1 MIIGSRPQIFDA
13 FGFAQGLVKAL
24 DRVVRVYI
32 GTNRSFFTTTGLL
45 LTPRLVLVPGFA
57 LRRGN
62 RISGPLLDDPIE
74 VEGFHDGRQ
83 SWLERIDASRA
94 ADVLAIEGPIPVAET
109 PSTDGMPPHDLVLLR
124 LRRAHRAPGM
134 RFATAAPPAGSRVA
148 LLAFHGGRHHAGLS
162 FGQSIGEGLV
172 TLSYDADT
180 EPGSSGAPVFDEQW
194 QLLGVHMVSDR
205 NTARNHGLGRQ
216 AVMELLQRS
225 SHWPEIA
232 AHFQLAD
239 LAAAR
244 RSLATAPPSPSA
256 SGPDAALLRAALRLS
271 FSPRSLDEADR
282 ERLRRQVVD
291 PQARAWTLQ
300 PSVRRQSIRAAGSL
314 AALRPFAPRGGPRS
328 KAAGQ
333 RVIAQVLAGA
343 PYALSDRTEQELAW
357 WIQASRWFDGVAPG
371 LPSPAEVDRAL
382 QRRRTR
388 SRLADI
394 AGRDFSGRAGELA
407 AMRRW
412 FDHEPRRPLA
422 IWGIGGVGK
431 SALVAQFAAALP
443 AATLLFWLDFDRAD
457 LAPDDAPSVI
467 AALARQA
474 AVQVDGLAAPGPV
487 DAADAHWSQAA
498 SAWAQA
504 LHSAAGD
511 RAMLLVLDSFEV
523 AQHAGRHQE
532 LWPVLEALRARLPAL
547 RVVVSGRAPVPQL
560 ALDGEPALPLPLT
573 GLAPRD
579 ARAWLTRNGIA
590 EPGVRDTVVRRSRGL
605 PLVLQL
611 AHRLVA
617 AGGRVDDL
625 PERLRPAML
634 AGFLYDRILDRV
646 QDPAFKPLAMGA
658 LVLRR
663 LTEAMLQPV
672 FGGLVALPPGGPADW
687 FDGLRREAALV
698 EGSEVLTLRHEVRVA
713 ALDLLERDQPALVR
727 SIDDSALRWYDE
739 QDTDDVEVAAER
751 VYHRLRLGDPAGAMD
766 AWRDGCGLY
775 LQYAADS
782 LKGAAKRWLRE
793 RLGSAPA
800 ADAALEV
807 WEHEAAERLRSARL
821 RRLDRSVPGIL
832 AERRGRS
839 AGSALVFHEAYE
851 AWRAGDAPAAL
862 ERLATA
868 AEPPQPPLARE
879 RELLNALLLASAGR
893 RADADAL
900 LQRWQHCERWDDR
913 RDATL
918 EHAALCA
925 ARIRLATDFD
935 AELQWLSE
943 LPYGAAAPVAARA
956 WAAPFDV
963 ALPRLQQRLAGALG
977 GSPLSIQLPVEPS
990 ARDRFLEDLAKA
1002 GASQAPGRRALAR
1015 RLFFADTS
1023 SAPDLPE
1030 GASDAARRAFG
1041 AGLRRWTLLA
1051 EPGLFAVLP
1060 PQRPGEPLPPLL
1072 AAVVGAQALFVALPG
1087 LQLTLPGGDA
1097 RFGRPVDG
1105 LLAKAIDRLAGD
1117 DGPALPSEW
1126 AQWLGLPVDWA
1137 TQDPHSTE
1145 NEPFVPSRRQ
1155 RALLAFAGAPDALT
1169 LLVHRFAGHD
1179 LPQD

>member
-1 MIIGSRPQIFDA
+1 MILGSRSRIVDA
-13 FGFAQGLVKAL
+13 AAFARGLAQAMGLVL
-24 DRVVRVYI
+24 RVYV
-32 GTNRSFFTTTGLL
+32 GTDRSHFTTTGWL

-57 LRRGN
+57 LRQGN
-62 RISGPLLDDPIE
+62 AVGGPLPADPVQVECLREGE
-74 VEGFHDGRQ
+74 VR
-83 SWLERIDASRA
+83 WLEPVDLARSAEVLPGPASA
-94 ADVLAIEGPIPVAET
+94 GDDSPLF
-109 PSTDGMPPHDLVLLR
+109 DLVLLR
-124 LRRAHRAPGM
+124 LRSPRALPPM
-134 RFATAAPPAGSRVA
+134 RFATASPDSGAPMAM
-148 LLAFHGGRHHAGLS
+148 LAFDGGRAAVGLS
-162 FGQSIGEGLV
+162 LGQVVAYDTAAL
-172 TLSYDADT
+172 TYDADS
-180 EPGSSGAPVFDEQW
+180 EPGSSGAPVFDEHW
-194 QLLGVHMVSDR
+194 QLLGVHLMADR
-205 NTARNHGLGRQ
+205 SRARNRGLGRQ
-216 AVMELLQRS
+216 ALVGLLQGS
-225 SHWPEIA
+225 AHWPEIA

-244 RSLATAPPSPSA
+244 RSLATAPPPAPTA
-256 SGPDAALLRAALRLS
+256 SGAPDAALLRAALRLS
-271 FSPRSLDEADR
+271 FSPRSLPEADR

-300 PSVRRQSIRAAGSL
+300 PGVRRQAIRAAGSL
-314 AALRPFAPRGGPRS
+314 AALRPFAPRAGQRS

-343 PYALSDRTEQELAW
+343 PYALPDRTEQELAW

-388 SRLADI
+388 SRLTDI

-422 IWGIGGVGK
+422 IWGVGGVGK
-431 SALVAQFAAALP
+431 SALVAQFAASLP

-474 AVQVDGLAAPGPV
+474 AVQVDGLAAPEPG

-532 LWPVLEALRARLPAL
+532 LWPVLEALRAKLPAL

-560 ALDGEPALPLPLT
+560 ALDGEPALPLALT

-579 ARAWLTRNGIA
+579 ARAWLARNGIA

-617 AGGRVDDL
+617 AGGQVDDL

-663 LTEAMLQPV
+663 LTQAMLQPV

-713 ALDLLERDQPALVR
+713 ALELLERDQPALVR
-727 SIDDSALRWYDE
+727 SIENNASRWYDE

-751 VYHRLRLGDPAGAMD
+751 VYHRLRLGDPAGAMQ
-766 AWRDGCGLY
+766 AWRDGCGDH
-775 LQYAADS
+775 LQYAGDS

-800 ADAALEV
+800 VDAALEV

-851 AWRAGDAPAAL
+851 DWRAGSAPAAL
-862 ERLATA
+862 ERLAAA

-879 RELLNALLLASAGR
+879 RELLHALLLASAGR